1 MRASGTYIACVQLG
15 GKGYPMATKLKKK
28 AAKATMERRSSR
40 EELLHAASSLMIQRG
55 AIEISLSDIAKHSG
69 LNSALVKYY
78 FGTKQGMMLALVE
91 DVLGRGLQQ
100 LEGLL
105 HMDLDPVEKLKLHVK
120 GIINV
125 YFRYPFINRLIH
137 NLFEDPV
144 AAQTV
149 AERIS
154 KPLAETQRKLIEE
167 GIAAG
172 LFKDVDPTLLYF
184 IVLGACD
191 HLFFGQH
198 MLRTAFGID
207 AIDDDLRRR
216 YTNTFLDL
224 MLNGI
229 LKESVTA
236 ARAR

>member
-1 MRASGTYIACVQLG
+1 MNKPRSAPVTPG
-15 GKGYPMATKLKKK
+15 
-28 AAKATMERRSSR
+28 ERGSSR
-40 EELLHAASSLMIQRG
+40 DLLLSAAAELMIERG
-55 AIEISLSDIAKHSG
+55 SIEISLSDIARHSQ

-91 DVLGRGLQQ
+91 DVLGRGLRQ

-105 HMDLDPVEKLKLHVK
+105 DMPLDPIEKLKLHVK
-120 GIINV
+120 GIITV

-137 NLFEDPV
+137 DLFGDPIS
-144 AAQTV
+144 AQTV
-149 AERIS
+149 AETIS

-172 LFKDVDPTLLYF
+172 VFKPVEPMLLYF

-191 HLFFGQH
+191 HLFFGQQ
-198 MLRTAFGID
+198 MLRVAFGVEKV
-207 AIDDDLRRR
+207 DDNLRRA
-216 YTNTFLDL
+216 YTNTLLEL

-229 LKESVTA
+229 LIDDSKTPVM
-236 ARAR
+236 R